1 MNTDINIIYMTCAD
15 KAEARKI
22 GRVLVESRLA
32 ACVNILDPMESLY
45 WWDGAV
51 QNDQE
56 TVLIAKTTIEKV
68 AQLRK
73 QVVSLHSYECP
84 CIVSLPI
91 DSGHEA
97 YLDWIRA
104 QVAGESY

>member
-1 MNTDINIIYMTCAD
+1 MDSEIKFVYMTCSD
-15 KAEARKI
+15 KEEARRI
-22 GRVLVESRLA
+22 GRDLVESRLA

-68 AQLRK
+68 PELKKR
-73 QVVSLHSYECP
+73 VLSLHSYDCP
-84 CIVSLPI
+84 CIVCLPV

-97 YLDWIRA
+97 YLDWIRS
-104 QVAGESY
+104 QVAPEPS

>member
-1 MNTDINIIYMTCAD
+1 MDSEIKFVYMTCAD
-15 KAEARKI
+15 KDEARHI

-32 ACVNILDPMESLY
+32 ACVNILDQMESLY

-56 TVLIAKTTIEKV
+56 TVLIAKTTTEKV
-68 AQLRK
+68 PQLKK

-91 DSGHEA
+91 DGGHEA
-97 YLDWIRA
+97 YMEWIRT
-104 QVAGESY
+104 QVAGESF